1 MPYRLILA
9 DDHALLRQGLRMII
23 EQEPDLVVAGE
34 AEDGFALLRLLEKT
48 AADLL
53 VLDLTMPGCGGI
65 AALPAIKK
73 SHPRLKT
80 LILTMH
86 EDPEYFHEAVRLGV
100 DGYLLK
106 QETDTEL
113 FSAIHA
119 IRSGGRFLSP
129 FLERKLA
136 QDLMALCRTREPS
149 GFEALTRREK
159 QILKFVVEGA
169 SSRKIAEHL
178 HISPRTVERHRENIM
193 RKLRVPDVV
202 ALVKLALQK
211 GLV

>member
-1 MPYRLILA
+1 MLKHLKIAVKLA
-9 DDHALLRQGLRMII
+9 LATLVLTGIIYPFAITGIALAAFPGQANGS
-23 EQEPDLVVAGE
+23 LVRNGAGE
-34 AEDGFALLRLLEKT
+34 VVGSSL
-48 AADLL
+48 
-53 VLDLTMPGCGGI
+53 I
-65 AALPAIKK
+65 AQKF
-73 SHPRLKT
+73 
-80 LILTMH
+80 